1 MCTNYM
7 LTINPEGETMSF
19 SVLGT
24 GMYVPEKIVT
34 NDDLST
40 FLDTNDEWITQRVGI
55 KQRYVCTHETAAD
68 LAIQAAKN
76 ALENSGVTADELDL
90 IIGATVSGET
100 ICPSIACYVQAGIG
114 AKCPAYDINAACSA
128 FLFELETAAGFFAR
142 GFKKILVVGA
152 ERMSRIIDWKDRST
166 AVIFGDG
173 AGAVVLG
180 ADSNSEY
187 ESVLHVEG
195 GDSVIKI
202 PQHIGN
208 SPFFENEAEP
218 PYTQMAGQETFR
230 FAVTSIVNDIH
241 ELLEK
246 TGHTLDEVKW
256 IVPHQANKRI
266 IDAAAKRLKMTPEQ
280 AKKMYVNIDHYGNTS
295 SASIPIALDELN
307 RAGKL
312 QKGDLVLLTAF
323 GGGLASGATLF
334 NW

>member
-1 MCTNYM
+1 
-7 LTINPEGETMSF
+7 MSF

-24 GMYVPEKIVT
+24 GLYVPEKIVT

-55 KQRYVCTHETAAD
+55 KQRHVCTNETAAD
-68 LAIQAAKN
+68 LAVQAAKR
-76 ALENSGVTADELDL
+76 ALENSGLAADELDL

-100 ICPSIACYVQAGIG
+100 ICPSIACSVQAGIG
-114 AKCPAYDINAACSA
+114 AKCPAFDVNAACSA

-142 GFKKILVVGA
+142 GYKKILVVGS

-180 ADSNSEY
+180 ADETSEY

-202 PQHIGN
+202 PQYVGN
-208 SPFFENEAEP
+208 SPFYENEAEA
-218 PYTQMAGQETFR
+218 PYTKMAGQETFR

-241 ELLEK
+241 ELLDK
-246 TGHTLDEVKW
+246 TGHTLDEIKW

-266 IDAAAKRLKMTPEQ
+266 IDAAAKRLKMSPEQ
-280 AKKMYVNIDHYGNTS
+280 AEKMYVNIDRYGNTS
-295 SASIPIALDELN
+295 SASIPIALDELH
-307 RAGKL
+307 REGKL

-323 GGGLASGATLF
+323 GGGLASGACLF